1 MKMKLIHR
9 RLLAGFIVTVLGG
22 LALLVWSTT
31 DIDAGV
37 YVDCLCKGPEHRHC
51 VTLTFDD
58 GPDEVMTPK
67 VLDVLKRYDVKATFF
82 IIGEKAEKHPE
93 LIARIFDEGHVIGCH
108 SWYHDFGFPLQSSSG
123 ICDELSRC
131 EDFVY
136 GLTGQ
141 RVTLFRPPFG
151 VTNPLIADAV
161 KEMDYKCI
169 GWSIRS
175 LDTDQSKER
184 KDILERVTSQLHD
197 GAVIL
202 LHDRCEDADVLLE
215 MLVSDLL
222 QKNYDII
229 NIDEMFGLQPYRS
242 DI

>member
-1 MKMKLIHR
+1 MKIGLMHR
-9 RLLAGFIVTVLGG
+9 RLLAGFIVAVLGG

-37 YVDCLCKGPEHRHC
+37 YVDCLCKGPDRGHC
-51 VTLTFDD
+51 VALTFDD

-67 VLDVLKRYDVKATFF
+67 VLDILKRYDVKATFF

-93 LIARIFDEGHVIGCH
+93 LVSRIVDEGHVIGCH
-108 SWYHDFGFPLQSSSG
+108 SWYHDFGFPLQSSSCIYG
-123 ICDELSRC
+123 ELSRC

-141 RVTLFRPPFG
+141 RLTLFRPPFG

-161 KEMDYKCI
+161 KEKDYKCI

-175 LDTDQSKER
+175 LDTDQGKDRKE
-184 KDILERVTSQLHD
+184 LHD

-202 LHDRCEDADVLLE
+202 LHDRCEDADILLE

-222 QKNYDII
+222 QKNYEII
-229 NIDEMFGLQPYRS
+229 NLDEMFGLQPYRT